1 MNYIILIVVAIACFV
16 LGRMSKKVFG
26 TKSENELKE
35 MREEAREALAERT
48 ENRKQRILEF
58 IQSETIRQEQ
68 IKGCDLEPSIVQENR
83 VDSGDIGKLLGVSG
97 NTARKYL
104 NELEAENKI
113 KQIGDSGRGVYYII
127 KD

>member
-1 MNYIILIVVAIACFV
+1 MNYIILVIIAIVSFV
-16 LGRMSKKVFG
+16 LGRMSKQVFSP
-26 TKSENELKE
+26 KSENELNE
-35 MREEAREALAERT
+35 MREEAREALIERT

-58 IQSETIRQEQ
+58 IRSETIRQEQ
-68 IKGCDLEPSIVQENR
+68 IKGCDLEPSIIQENK
-83 VDSGDIGKLLGVSG
+83 VDSGDIEKLLGVSG

-113 KQIGDSGRGVYYII
+113 EQIGDSGKGVYYII

>member
-1 MNYIILIVVAIACFV
+1 MDYIILIVVAIVCFV
-16 LGRMSKKVFG
+16 LGRMSKQVFG
-26 TKSENELKE
+26 SKSENELKE

-58 IQSETIRQEQ
+58 IRSETVRQEQ
-68 IKGCDLEPSIVQENR
+68 IKGCDLDSSVIQENR
-83 VDSGDIGKLLGVSG
+83 VDSGDIEKLLGVSG